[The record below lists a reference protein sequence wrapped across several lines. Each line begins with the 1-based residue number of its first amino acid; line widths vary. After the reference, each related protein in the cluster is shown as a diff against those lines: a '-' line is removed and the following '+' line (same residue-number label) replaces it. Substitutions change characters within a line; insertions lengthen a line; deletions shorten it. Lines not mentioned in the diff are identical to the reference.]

1 MGATVASR
9 FCAALIALG
18 FAITQPALG
27 CGQEPSAASEEH
39 QVTLH
44 SGVEAT
50 ETPPTKPESPNKT
63 PLPVCSAAGVD
74 EKTLPVV
81 AAWDL
86 VAEQLR
92 KTIVDT
98 SEGPLREKLRL
109 AYFRY
114 LGCN

>member
-1 MGATVASR
+1 MGAAVASR
-9 FCAALIALG
+9 FCVALAALG
-18 FAITQPALG
+18 FATAQPALG

-50 ETPPTKPESPNKT
+50 ENPPTKPESPNKT
-63 PLPVCSAAGVD
+63 PLPICSAAEVD

-81 AAWDL
+81 DAWDL